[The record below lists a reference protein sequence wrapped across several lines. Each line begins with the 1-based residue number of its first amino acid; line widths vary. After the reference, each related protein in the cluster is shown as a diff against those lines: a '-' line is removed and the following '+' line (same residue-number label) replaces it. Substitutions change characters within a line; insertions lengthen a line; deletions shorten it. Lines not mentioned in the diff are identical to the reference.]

1 MWLSGR
7 ALASICK
14 APVLTAITA
23 KNLHI
28 KEETASEGNDSKG
41 RVLAAK
47 TIRTRIQF
55 PSEPK

>member
-1 MWLSGR
+1 MWLGGR
-7 ALASICK
+7 ALASMCK

-23 KNLHI
+23 KLHI

-47 TIRTRIQF
+47 TIKTRIQF